1 MMVKIT
7 MFVNRFSEM
16 SEEIIAEQKVEKDI
30 GGEDDTEL
38 IFSDIKYIC
47 NSTGLI
53 TESLQKGFDV
63 AQLPNGDIIVTE
75 IRTVNVQYSWDKV
88 KQKMVRVSHN

>member
-1 MMVKIT
+1 MFERTVVEDKIDDGLG
-7 MFVNRFSEM
+7 S
-16 SEEIIAEQKVEKDI
+16 KDT
-30 GGEDDTEL
+30 DDKHL
-38 IFSDIKYIC
+38 LFDDIKYIC

-75 IRTVNVQYSWDKV
+75 VKVVNVQYSWDKV
-88 KQKMVRVSHN
+88 KQKMVRIGQS

>member
-1 MMVKIT
+1 MLEEKII
-7 MFVNRFSEM
+7 
-16 SEEIIAEQKVEKDI
+16 EEKIDGNV
-30 GGEDDTEL
+30 GGNHDDSDSHL
-38 IFSDIKYIC
+38 LFDDIKYIC

-75 IRTVNVQYSWDKV
+75 IKVVNVQYSWDKV
-88 KQKMVRVSHN
+88 KQKMVRISQT

>member
-1 MMVKIT
+1 MLEETVIEGKLDGSSGNKIN
-7 MFVNRFSEM
+7 VD
-16 SEEIIAEQKVEKDI
+16 KD
-30 GGEDDTEL
+30 DSHLLFD
-38 IFSDIKYIC
+38 DIKYIC

-75 IRTVNVQYSWDKV
+75 VKVVNVQYSWDKV
-88 KQKMVRVSHN
+88 KQKMVRISQT

>member
-1 MMVKIT
+1 ML
-7 MFVNRFSEM
+7 
-16 SEEIIAEQKVEKDI
+16 EETVIEEKLDNEGTNKEKAI
-30 GGEDDTEL
+30 PDSDDTHL
-38 IFSDIKYIC
+38 LFDDIKYIC

-75 IRTVNVQYSWDKV
+75 IKVVNVQYSWDKV
-88 KQKMVRVSHN
+88 KQKMVRISQT

>member
-1 MMVKIT
+1 ML
-7 MFVNRFSEM
+7 
-16 SEEIIAEQKVEKDI
+16 EETVIGEKV
-30 GGEDDTEL
+30 GGNVGGDHENGDSHLLFD
-38 IFSDIKYIC
+38 DIKYIC

-75 IRTVNVQYSWDKV
+75 IKVVNVQYSWDKV
-88 KQKMVRVSHN
+88 KQKMVRISQT

>member
-1 MMVKIT
+1 ML
-7 MFVNRFSEM
+7 
-16 SEEIIAEQKVEKDI
+16 EETIIDKDTDGKVQGNHDKNDNHLLF
-30 GGEDDTEL
+30 D
-38 IFSDIKYIC
+38 DIKYIC

-75 IRTVNVQYSWDKV
+75 IKVVNVQYSWDKV
-88 KQKMVRVSHN
+88 KQKMVRVSQT